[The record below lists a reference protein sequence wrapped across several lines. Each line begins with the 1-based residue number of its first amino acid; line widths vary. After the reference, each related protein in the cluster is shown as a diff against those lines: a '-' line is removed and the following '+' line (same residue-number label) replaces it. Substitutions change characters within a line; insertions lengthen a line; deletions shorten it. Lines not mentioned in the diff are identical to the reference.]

1 MLAFAHAASGIFNL
15 AIVGGYVF
23 AAFYIGPR
31 VQGTRPFT
39 QVAGAIFFLTC
50 GLHHFENVLHL
61 TFSEDGLVGDML
73 TSSHMLVIDGI
84 QAVAIWAF
92 IVGLAMD
99 LIVKPTPEP
108 LEDEPM

>member
-1 MLAFAHAASGIFNL
+1 MFALAHTASGIFNL

-31 VQGTRPFT
+31 VQGTRFFT

-61 TFSEDGLVGDML
+61 TFEEDGLIGDML
-73 TSSHMLVIDGI
+73 TSSHMLVIDGV

-92 IVGLAMD
+92 ILGLATD
-99 LIVKPTPEP
+99 FIVKPIPEP
-108 LEDEPM
+108 LEEDK